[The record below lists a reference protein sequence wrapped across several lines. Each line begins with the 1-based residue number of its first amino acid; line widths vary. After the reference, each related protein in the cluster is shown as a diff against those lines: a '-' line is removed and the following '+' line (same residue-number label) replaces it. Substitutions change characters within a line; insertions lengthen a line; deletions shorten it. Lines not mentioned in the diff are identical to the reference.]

1 MTLKIFD
8 PMLMIGIS
16 LAVVFLMPIWKT
28 LGGKKLAWLVSVL
41 LYAFNTLFMIGVS
54 YRALLY
60 PEGFVVKI
68 GGFNPPFGIV
78 LHVTLWGSILATFVW
93 FVAFLSILY
102 ASTRYDAEPA
112 DVYYALLTLIAL
124 GSSGMFLTGDIFNL
138 FVFTEITALAAF
150 GLSGFMKKKG
160 TSFAT
165 IKYVI
170 MAEVASAFLL
180 VAIAL
185 LYGKLGTLNMIDAAA
200 TLKGIGM
207 TGAMVLSVLFFLIGY
222 GVEAEI
228 FPLNLWAPDVYRYVP
243 EEVIALFISGSSKAA
258 AFAWLRMWVMVFGVP
273 QKLLDTM
280 LWIGVIT
287 FIFAETMAYSQ
298 KNFRR
303 ALGYAS
309 LGQAGLVFT
318 AISLGTDLS
327 LKAAFLLMLNHILSE
342 AVLFYI
348 AGNLSEDGTAP
359 ASVKLPLIFG
369 FLGAVSM
376 PPFIGFWGKIFL
388 FMALAKTGHIAMFV
402 LIALFSIVEV
412 AYMYR
417 WFVKL
422 YGGTSQMDLTRSL
435 SPVLLTLVSF
445 IMWFMPLV
453 PQAVNILDMVV
464 KPFLQK
470 GVM

>member
-1 MTLKIFD
+1 VTLKFFD

-16 LAVVFLMPIWKT
+16 LAIVFLMPIWRA
-28 LGGKKLAWLVSVL
+28 LGGKKLAWAVSVL

-54 YRALLY
+54 YRATLY
-60 PEGFVVKI
+60 PEGLIVKI

-78 LHVTLWGSILATFVW
+78 LHVTFWGAVLSTFVW
-93 FVAFLSILY
+93 FVAFLSIMY
-102 ASTRYDAEPA
+102 ASTRNDAEPA
-112 DVYYALLTLIAL
+112 YVYYSLLTLIAL
-124 GSSGMFLTGDIFNL
+124 GSTGMFLTGDIFNL

-150 GLSGFMKKKG
+150 GLSAFMKKKE
-160 TSFAT
+160 TAYAT
-165 IKYVI
+165 IKYII

-185 LYGKLGTLNMIDAAA
+185 LYGKLGTLNMLDAHQ
-200 TLKGIGM
+200 TLKTVGM

-273 QKLLDTM
+273 QKMLQVM
-280 LWIGVIT
+280 LWIGIVT
-287 FIFAETMAYSQ
+287 FAFAEVMAYSQ

-309 LGQAGLVFT
+309 LGQAGLVFV
-318 AISLGTDLS
+318 AISLGSELA

-342 AVLFYI
+342 TILFYI
-348 AGNLSEDGTAP
+348 AGNIGEDGAP
-359 ASVKLPLIFG
+359 ANVRIPLVFG

-388 FMALAKTGHIAMFV
+388 FMALAKAGYWVMFV
-402 LIALFSIVEV
+402 LIALFSIVEI
-412 AYMYR
+412 AYMYK
-417 WFVKL
+417 WFVSL
-422 YGGTSQMDLTRSL
+422 YKGTGKMELVRSF
-435 SPVLLTLVSF
+435 SPIMLTLVSF
-445 IMWFMPLV
+445 AMWFLPLI
-453 PQAVNILDMVV
+453 PKAVNLLDIVI
-464 KPFLQK
+464 KPFIQK